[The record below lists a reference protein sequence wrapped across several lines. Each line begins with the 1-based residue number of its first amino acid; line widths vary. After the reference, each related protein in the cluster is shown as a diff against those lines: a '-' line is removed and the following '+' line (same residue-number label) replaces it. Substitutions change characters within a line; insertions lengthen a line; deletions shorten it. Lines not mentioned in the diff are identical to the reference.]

1 MSSSKV
7 FPWGSQNHMEV
18 EAKVVR
24 DREDGWNG
32 VLNAQQNWYK
42 RDHRDW
48 QVPVRQNYSVKVGS
62 DSHC

>member
-24 DREDGWNG
+24 DREDGEHQ
-32 VLNAQQNWYK
+32 AS
-42 RDHRDW
+42 
-48 QVPVRQNYSVKVGS
+48 RQNKIDLHRFTETDAACTGPAQIH
-62 DSHC
+62 D